1 MSTFWDTKNEYN
13 FKANDY
19 IEIFINIYRSDKKG
33 INWKV
38 EWINVNENKLFLPL
52 LSRESTYLSNDMNSI
67 LMNHFD
73 EIDSNWRKITIE
85 YTLKICPEGL
95 INYVSGIPQ
104 LKLLLYCEFKFIK
117 IFIFIADFL
126 SFDFQ
131 VAINKF
137 LFV

>member
-85 YTLKICPEGL
+85 YTLKICP
-95 INYVSGIPQ
+95 
-104 LKLLLYCEFKFIK
+104 
-117 IFIFIADFL
+117 
-126 SFDFQ
+126 
-131 VAINKF
+131 
-137 LFV
+137 